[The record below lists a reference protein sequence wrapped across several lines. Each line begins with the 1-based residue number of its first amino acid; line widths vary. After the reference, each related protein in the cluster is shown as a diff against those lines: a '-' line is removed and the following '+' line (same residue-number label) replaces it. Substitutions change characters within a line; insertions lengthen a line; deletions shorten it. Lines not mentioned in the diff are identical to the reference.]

1 MSWLETTGLPALRD
15 PVALIAFAGWGDAG
29 ESSTGAAEEYLTALE
44 GEVFARIDPDE
55 FFEFQVRRPVIHIDD
70 GIRQISWP
78 RNEFHALHH
87 PQGDLVVLLGEEP
100 QLRWRA
106 FCELVSGVLHDL
118 GVRQAVTMGAFLGQV
133 PHSLPVPLIGAAADA
148 RLLSASG
155 LPASGYQGPTGIIG
169 VLTNHLGDSGIDTVS
184 TWAAVPHYLGS
195 QRYPPG
201 VAALVA
207 KSGEL
212 LDRALDTSELD
223 GAAERF
229 RLSVDGALDESQDL
243 REYVERL
250 ENAYDDDDEEEAE
263 GPADLVDEIERYLKD
278 R

>member
-1 MSWLETTGLPALRD
+1 MSWLETTGMPNLRN
-15 PVALIAFAGWGDAG
+15 PVALLAFAGWGDAG
-29 ESSTGAAEEYLTALE
+29 ESSTGAAQEYLTALE

-55 FFEFQVRRPVIHIDD
+55 FFEFQARRPVIHMDD
-70 GIRQISWP
+70 GIRHISWP

-106 FCELVSGVLHDL
+106 FCELIAGVLHDL
-118 GVRQAVTMGAFLGQV
+118 EVTRAVTMGAFLGQV

-148 RLLSASG
+148 KLLLASG
-155 LPASGYQGPTGIIG
+155 LPASGYQGPTGIVG
-169 VLTNHLGDSGIDTVS
+169 VLTNHLAESGINTVS
-184 TWAAVPHYLGS
+184 TWAAVPHYLGT

-201 VAALVA
+201 IAALVY

-212 LDRALDTSELD
+212 LDRRLDTSALD
-223 GAAERF
+223 ESAERF
-229 RLSVDGALDESQDL
+229 RSSVDGALDESQDL

-250 ENAYDDDDEEEAE
+250 ETAYEDDEGETED
-263 GPADLVDEIERYLKD
+263 PAALVDEIERYLKD

>member
-1 MSWLETTGLPALRD
+1 MSWLETPGLPSLRD

-29 ESSTGAAEEYLTALE
+29 ESSTGAAEEYLTELE

-55 FFEFQVRRPVIHIDD
+55 FFEFQARRPVISMDE
-70 GIRQISWP
+70 GIRHISWP

-87 PQGDLVVLLGEEP
+87 PEGDLVVLLGEEP

-106 FCELVSGVLHDL
+106 FCELIAGVFHDL

-148 RLLSASG
+148 KLLTASG
-155 LPASGYQGPTGIIG
+155 LPASGYQGPTGIVG
-169 VLTNHLGDSGIDTVS
+169 VLTNHLAESGIETVS

-201 VAALVA
+201 VAALVTKA
-207 KSGEL
+207 GEL
-212 LDRALDTSELD
+212 LDRRLDTSLLD
-223 GAAERF
+223 EAAETF
-229 RLSVDGALDESQDL
+229 RSSVDGALDESQDL

-250 ENAYDDDDEEEAE
+250 ENAYGDDEEEP
-263 GPADLVDEIERYLKD
+263 GDTADLVDEIERYLKE